1 MIIQRAF
8 AATFVISS
16 DVFED
21 KRVDP
26 VDFRIIAFKHYY
38 ISYNNEP
45 RKFLSAGEYSSLAE
59 NESLEFVVNDNQRIP
74 LDTRLS
80 ERILTIL
87 RTGHQCITYTPG
99 IQVPRLAGSAPPS
112 AYVMYYLKYGFADYS
127 EGLKPK
133 VNYEFIGRQLQPTL
147 SVLQSG
153 DIIVIQR
160 NNSLEFTYTD
170 NNRTDIKLDPLVLQS
185 IFFKN
190 SPLHDGAVVIKN
202 NRIIATRV
210 VLPLSDKAKLPAKYG
225 LRHRAGLGITEKTDA
240 LVLVISEQT
249 GKVVYV
255 KDSEFYP
262 MDSFA
267 ALKETLSQDL
277 SE

>member
-1 MIIQRAF
+1 LELTDFIDFSFIDVVDILLVALLLFYLYKLLKGTVAINIFIGIVIIYLIWRLTDLLNMDVLSNILGKFISVGFF
-8 AATFVISS
+8 ALIV
-16 DVFED
+16 VFQQE
-21 KRVDP
+21 
-26 VDFRIIAFKHYY
+26 I
-38 ISYNNEP
+38 
-45 RKFLSAGEYSSLAE
+45 RKFLLLLGSTNFTTRRNVLRYFRFLNQEKKAT
-59 NESLEFVVNDNQRIP
+59 NVNFDVLVDAIEEMSKNK
-74 LDTRLS
+74 
-80 ERILTIL
+80 
-87 RTGHQCITYTPG
+87 TG
-99 IQVPRLAGSAPPS
+99 A
-112 AYVMYYLKYGFADYS
+112 
-127 EGLKPK
+127 
-133 VNYEFIGRQLQPTL
+133 
-147 SVLQSG
+147 
-153 DIIVIQR
+153 IIVIQR

>member
-1 MIIQRAF
+1 MELTDFIDFSFIDVVDILLVALLLFYLYKLLKGTVAINIFIGIVIIYLIWRLTDILNMDVLSNILGKFISVGFF
-8 AATFVISS
+8 ALIV
-16 DVFED
+16 VFQQE
-21 KRVDP
+21 
-26 VDFRIIAFKHYY
+26 I
-38 ISYNNEP
+38 
-45 RKFLSAGEYSSLAE
+45 RKFLLLLGSTNFATRRNVLRYFTFLNQEKKVT
-59 NESLEFVVNDNQRIP
+59 NVNFDVLVDAIEEMSKNK
-74 LDTRLS
+74 
-80 ERILTIL
+80 
-87 RTGHQCITYTPG
+87 TG
-99 IQVPRLAGSAPPS
+99 A
-112 AYVMYYLKYGFADYS
+112 
-127 EGLKPK
+127 
-133 VNYEFIGRQLQPTL
+133 
-147 SVLQSG
+147 
-153 DIIVIQR
+153 IIVIQR
-160 NNSLEFTYTD
+160 NNSLEFSYTD